1 VTGPR
6 LAVTWAP
13 RPEPL
18 IARAVAATGD
28 AALALGHRLAAQGD
42 AGLARL
48 AAVAGDGIL
57 VALASSPHDLPWC
70 DGVVYLGSEPA
81 APTLLMPTAL
91 APSLPAA
98 LLERAVRARLA
109 AAGPIAVLP
118 APLRLVAC
126 GAARAIDRGRL
137 AAWLGVA
144 PPEIAA

>member
-1 VTGPR
+1 MTAPR

-13 RPEPL
+13 RAEPL
-18 IARAVAATGD
+18 VARAVAATGD
-28 AALALGHRLAAQGD
+28 AAIALGHRLAAQGD
-42 AGLARL
+42 AALARL
-48 AAVAGDGIL
+48 TAVAGDRVL
-57 VALASSPHDLPWC
+57 VTLGSAGDLPWC
-70 DGVVYLGSEPA
+70 DGVVYLGSEPS
-81 APTLLMPTAL
+81 APALLMPTAL